1 MGLTFDDVR
10 DMALQGAQ
18 LVRDPTQSE
27 VDAFRLAMGGRK
39 GLDCVSPHVIRGD
52 SSRFA

>member
-1 MGLTFDDVR
+1 MGLFTFEMGLTFDDVR

-27 VDAFRLAMGGRK
+27 VDAFRLAMGRERA
-39 GLDCVSPHVIRGD
+39 GLCFP
-52 SSRFA
+52 ACY